1 MTLKLKNN
9 YSVEVRISGL
19 SNFTINANTTV
30 DAPVGYTEDEIIN
43 AIVTISNVILLGGT
57 FMTVHTY
64 DTDENNIAD
73 DADTVAIVNGRIDQH
88 EIDYN
93 HSDIEH
99 LNRLALDEI
108 IGRTC
113 YYY

>member
-43 AIVTISNVILLGGT
+43 AIKP
-57 FMTVHTY
+57 FP
-64 DTDENNIAD
+64 
-73 DADTVAIVNGRIDQH
+73 
-88 EIDYN
+88 
-93 HSDIEH
+93 
-99 LNRLALDEI
+99 
-108 IGRTC
+108 
-113 YYY
+113 